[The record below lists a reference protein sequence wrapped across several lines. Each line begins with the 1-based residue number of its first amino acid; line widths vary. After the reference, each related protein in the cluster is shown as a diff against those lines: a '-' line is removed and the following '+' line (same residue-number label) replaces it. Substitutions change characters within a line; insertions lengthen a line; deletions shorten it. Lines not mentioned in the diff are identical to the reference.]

1 MKRPATMA
9 SQIGFQSLDKSKPN
23 KNKKVKKRSE
33 FTNLLRSCVS
43 KTKSRARNDSETTL
57 PLTFVNKKKKKR
69 KRKRRKVFGFFSDP
83 HCRPKKMARFLI
95 LPPIFM
101 IFVRFK
107 KNDFR
112 LAEGKVSRCR
122 SSSRSFLLFFF
133 RRQFYFIAVVPAC
146 FVRAPFFFFFF
157 LFFFFLIIFVLVC
170 AGLWFVLES
179 SRAVTAKGRPVLR
192 HRMKIVRFFFA
203 ETLPTCSSTDS
214 DDSNKLTS

>member
-192 HRMKIVRFFFA
+192 HRMKIVRFFFRRNF
-203 ETLPTCSSTDS
+203 THLLIDRQRR
-214 DDSNKLTS
+214 LQ